1 MQSRIESYMEL
12 LERDASKAGLAD
24 FRLAREEFHKLTGEF
39 EEGEP
44 WFETRMT
51 MFMDWYLLDRK
62 GPGGKTPIEKYLAQH
77 EFELNDEDLRIFQRL
92 NVTLRSSFQIQK
104 IKGDQLLL
112 EDLIL
117 GGQWK
122 CRWVLPSV
130 GLKTDDIFNSRLIL
144 VGDEIEVGRGAVLHP
159 VDAHE
164 ALFEILDRARREHL
178 PVTKTVYYLDKVKL
192 KLDRYSN
199 VKIRHVYKYPTEVV
213 F

>member
-1 MQSRIESYMEL
+1 MDQYMEV
-12 LERDASKAGLAD
+12 LERDASSAGLAD

-51 MFMDWYLLDRK
+51 MFMDWYLLERK
-62 GPGGKTPIEKYLAQH
+62 DSNGLTPVTRYLVAHQ
-77 EFELNDEDLRIFQRL
+77 DDLDDADLQAFQQ
-92 NVTLRSSFQIQK
+92 LRVSMRSTFQIQK
-104 IKGDQLLL
+104 ISGDNLLL

-122 CRWVLPSV
+122 ARWILPFA

-144 VGDEIEVGRGAVLHP
+144 SGTEIEVGRGAVLHP
-159 VDAHE
+159 TDAHE
-164 ALFEILDRARREHL
+164 ALFDIVDRARRNHMPL
-178 PVTKTVYYLDKVKL
+178 NQAVCYLDKVKL

-199 VKIRHVYKYPTEVV
+199 VKIRHVYKYPTDVV